1 MIHFA
6 EFTRFPGA
14 GLREQGGSSGQQF
27 REDVLTPA
35 LRSAKASGATVVVN
49 LDGTMGLSTAFSR
62 EAFGGLVSKDGF
74 TADELKALL
83 SIEGEDPSSSVF
95 IKEAW
100 EYILSAKSAL
110 AVH

>member
-1 MIHFA
+1 MIQFA

-14 GLREQGGSSGQQF
+14 GLREQGGYSGQQF
-27 REDVLTPA
+27 REDILTPA
-35 LRSAKASGATVVVN
+35 LRTAKETGSLVVVN

-62 EAFGGLVSKDGF
+62 EAFGGLVSRDGF
-74 TADELKALL
+74 TSAELKALL
-83 SIEGEDPSSSVF
+83 VIEGEDPSSSVF

-100 EYILSAKSAL
+100 EYIASAKPA